1 LSPGD
6 KSKPNNQNFAFPNKK
21 SIYMEL
27 IKHLNWRYATKK
39 YSNKKVPAEQVHQI
53 IEAISLSASSAGL
66 QPYRVFSISNE
77 DLKKQLGEGSFNAQI
92 AESSHLLV
100 FAAYAT
106 ITKEHIAGYISYM
119 ARERGIPE
127 GGMADFQKSLEQF
140 LLSRSDEENFAWAAR
155 QAYIALGTGIIAAAE
170 LKVDATPM
178 EGFDAA
184 RVDELLG
191 LKEKGLKS
199 VVLLSLGYRDEEK
212 DFLVNL
218 KKIRVPKEEF
228 ASIID

>member
-1 LSPGD
+1 
-6 KSKPNNQNFAFPNKK
+6 
-21 SIYMEL
+21 MEL

-66 QPYRVFSISNE
+66 QPYRIFSISNE
-77 DLKKQLGEGSFNAQI
+77 DLKKQLGEGSFNTQI

-100 FAAYAT
+100 FAAYAA
-106 ITKEHIAGYISYM
+106 ITKEHISGYISYM

-127 GGMADFQKSLEQF
+127 GGMADFQKSLEQY

-178 EGFDAA
+178 EGFDAT

-218 KKIRVPKEEF
+218 KKIRIPKEEF

>member
-1 LSPGD
+1 
-6 KSKPNNQNFAFPNKK
+6 
-21 SIYMEL
+21 M
-27 IKHLNWRYATKK
+27 
-39 YSNKKVPAEQVHQI
+39 
-53 IEAISLSASSAGL
+53 SASSAGL
-66 QPYRVFSISNE
+66 QPYRIFSVSNE
-77 DLKKQLGEGSFNAQI
+77 ELKKQLGEGSFNGQI

-100 FAAYAT
+100 FAAYT
-106 ITKEHIAGYISYM
+106 SITQEQIAAYISYM
-119 ARERGIPE
+119 SRERGITE
-127 GGMADFQKSLEQF
+127 GGMADFQKSLEGF
-140 LLSRSDEENFAWAAR
+140 LLNRPDGENFAWAAR

-170 LKVDATPM
+170 LKIDATPM

-191 LKEKGLKS
+191 LKEKGLTS

-218 KKIRVPKEEF
+218 KKIRIPKEEF

>member
-1 LSPGD
+1 
-6 KSKPNNQNFAFPNKK
+6 
-21 SIYMEL
+21 
-27 IKHLNWRYATKK
+27 
-39 YSNKKVPAEQVHQI
+39 
-53 IEAISLSASSAGL
+53 
-66 QPYRVFSISNE
+66 
-77 DLKKQLGEGSFNAQI
+77 
-92 AESSHLLV
+92 
-100 FAAYAT
+100 
-106 ITKEHIAGYISYM
+106 
-119 ARERGIPE
+119 
-127 GGMADFQKSLEQF
+127 MADFQKSLEQF

-218 KKIRVPKEEF
+218 KRYGSLKKNLLLLSTNPLPPCGGFFISTF
-228 ASIID
+228 NHNIIQYTSPVAFSLLSSAPVIDK